1 MQPINKFNR
10 IFKSRRI
17 NYYPCIRKD
26 FIDVL
31 KNVVKELSSKDNYN
45 SLGYVNCGLLE
56 NINMV
61 NIVKKNSSV
70 DLKEPLKNISEIN
83 DYDKYIKAI
92 REYTMVDILIVQANG
107 LTVDGEILFQDNIG
121 NKISGSVFCA
131 QKVIILVDGK
141 NIYDDIDQFLEQRDG
156 NVFSIIYGSME
167 GHKERIHLIQ
177 IMEKI

>member
-1 MQPINKFNR
+1 
-10 IFKSRRI
+10 
-17 NYYPCIRKD
+17 
-26 FIDVL
+26 
-31 KNVVKELSSKDNYN
+31 
-45 SLGYVNCGLLE
+45 
-56 NINMV
+56 MV